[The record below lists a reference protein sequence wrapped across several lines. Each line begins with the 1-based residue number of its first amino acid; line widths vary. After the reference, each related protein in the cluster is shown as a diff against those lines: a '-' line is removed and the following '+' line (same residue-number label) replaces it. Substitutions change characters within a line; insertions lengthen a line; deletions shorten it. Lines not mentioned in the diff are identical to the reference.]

1 MSAIFEDINKFVI
14 GFNDQF
20 NLFDQLRKQTTGYPP
35 YNIVK
40 LDEDFFKIQIALAG
54 FKKTDIQIELKDKIL
69 SISGNA
75 KQKDEN
81 YLFHGIANRAFSKA
95 FALDDFIKVKSCTFD
110 NGILNII
117 LEKQTPVEKNTEYI
131 NIE

>member
-1 MSAIFEDINKFVI
+1 M
-14 GFNDQF
+14 
-20 NLFDQLRKQTTGYPP
+20 LT
-35 YNIVK
+35 
-40 LDEDFFKIQIALAG
+40 
-54 FKKTDIQIELKDKIL
+54 
-69 SISGNA
+69 
-75 KQKDEN
+75 
-81 YLFHGIANRAFSKA
+81 SKA